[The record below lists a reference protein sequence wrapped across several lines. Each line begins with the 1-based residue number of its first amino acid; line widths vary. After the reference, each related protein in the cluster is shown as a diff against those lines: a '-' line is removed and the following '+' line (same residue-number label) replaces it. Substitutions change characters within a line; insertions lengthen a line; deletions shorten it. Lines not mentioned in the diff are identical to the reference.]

1 MESEIFA
8 SAIARILDDNK
19 AQDIV
24 ILNVSNVCSLSD
36 YFIIATGSSTPHVR
50 GLTETVRKKIK
61 DIFKKLPIGA
71 ETEKTNRWNLLDYG
85 DVVVHIMHKTERET
99 YQIEK
104 FWSHAMTLER
114 DVWEEKSKEYA
125 KYEN

>member
-1 MESEIFA
+1 MLYNEGEWI
-8 SAIARILDDNK
+8 
-19 AQDIV
+19 
-24 ILNVSNVCSLSD
+24 
-36 YFIIATGSSTPHVR
+36 
-50 GLTETVRKKIK
+50 
-61 DIFKKLPIGA
+61 
-71 ETEKTNRWNLLDYG
+71 LLDYG